1 VNARPGLPPGLAP
14 ESRAILERAR
24 ELGLLDAEADTIAEL
39 REQSKRDR
47 VLNAEPPPLPEVRD
61 LDIPGPEGRLPL
73 RLYLQPGRAPS
84 RTIVFF
90 HGGGWV
96 VGDLDGADVD
106 CRCLCL
112 DTGSLVVSVGY
123 RLAPEHP
130 FPAAP
135 SDCYAALD
143 WVARNAAT
151 LGAKPGPLVVAG
163 DSAGGNLAA
172 AVALLVRDR
181 GGPAL
186 AAQVLIYPVTDCAF
200 DTGSYDAFAVDYW
213 LGRDDMRTFWECYLG
228 AGLEGADDPLASVL
242 RAPDLSGLP
251 HAVVVTAGCDVL
263 RDEGVAYAE
272 RLRAAGTPVT
282 ALPYDGQIHGFWS
295 CGAVTDL
302 PRKLNARIAAALDGP
317 R

>member
-1 VNARPGLPPGLAP
+1 
-14 ESRAILERAR
+14 
-24 ELGLLDAEADTIAEL
+24 
-39 REQSKRDR
+39 
-47 VLNAEPPPLPEVRD
+47 VRD
-61 LDIPGPEGRLPL
+61 LDIPGPDARLPL
-73 RLYLQPGRAPS
+73 RLYVPPGDAPF

-130 FPAAP
+130 FPIAP
-135 SDCYAALD
+135 GDCYAALD
-143 WVARNAAT
+143 WVARNADS
-151 LGAKPGPLVVAG
+151 LGADSARLVVAG

-172 AVALLVRDR
+172 AAALVARDR
-181 GGPAL
+181 GGPTL
-186 AAQVLIYPVTDCAF
+186 EAQILIYPVTDCSF
-200 DTGSYDAFAVDYW
+200 ETGSYEAFGSDYW
-213 LGRDDMRTFWECYLG
+213 LSRDDMRSYWECYLG

-242 RAPDLSGLP
+242 RAPDLADLP

-272 RLRAAGTPVT
+272 RLREAGVRVTP
-282 ALPYDGQIHGFWS
+282 LPYDGQLHGFWS

-302 PRKLNARIAAALDGP
+302 PRRLNARIAAALDGRP
-317 R
+317 